1 MTAAAQL
8 EEIQAA
14 IAEARRAVAAGALIE
29 LGGLDAAVAE
39 ACEAAQAAPQD
50 ERAALARGLAALAEA
65 LDQLAAEITR
75 QREAALR
82 QRANDAYGQEGPR

>member
-50 ERAALARGLAALAEA
+50 ERAALARGLAAVAEA
-65 LDQLAAEITR
+65 LDQLAAEITH